1 MRGRSRVIKCR
12 ARPPLSTTARR
23 LDSETF
29 GQALFDHIFFLT
41 VFDVI
46 FTPNS
51 RRTAVIR
58 VYIRIMSDQVI
69 RYPYLVTMAAPNSP
83 EMSSPTPSLSPST
96 LVGDIDMETAGATSR
111 SQLQSTP
118 TYIALDT
125 NILIYHLRLVKQV
138 YAVLNALSP
147 VTHHLLIPS
156 TVINGECAFGW
167 LGFLELRPRA
177 G

>member
-23 LDSETF
+23 LDSETS

-46 FTPNS
+46 STPDLP
-51 RRTAVIR
+51 RTASIR
-58 VYIRIMSDQVI
+58 VCIRIMSDQVI
-69 RYPYLVTMAAPNSP
+69 RYPYLVTPAAPVPS
-83 EMSSPTPSLSPST
+83 EMSSPSPSLSPST
-96 LVGDIDMETAGATSR
+96 LVGDIDMEATSTT
-111 SQLQSTP
+111 SDSKLQSAP

-156 TVINGECAFGW
+156 TVINGECDFGW
-167 LGFLELRPRA
+167 LRFLELRLRA